1 MDLALLKQKLGNLNA
16 PKGSSGKTYE
26 KIDYTKVFW
35 KPQVG
40 NYTIRIV
47 PAKAN
52 KQNPFKEVYFHYGFA
67 KGPVLALN
75 NWGEADPIMEF
86 AAKLRQSKDRDNW
99 ALAKKL
105 DPKMRVFVPVIVRGE
120 EHLGVRLWE
129 FGKEV
134 YKSLLGF
141 AADEDYGDFTD
152 IQDGFD
158 FKIDA
163 VAAEVAGRKV
173 VSCTLRPRPK
183 SSPISDDANLVNKWL
198 EEQPDIMTINRK
210 REYNDIKELLAKW
223 LNPDAEEEQ
232 TTTTTT
238 ATTTEAAPAAPAAQS
253 DWVNENQ
260 VTEQERTA
268 FSLNTN
274 SSDKFD
280 ELFQ

>member
-16 PKGSSGKTYE
+16 PKNSGGKTYE

-40 NYTIRIV
+40 NHTIRIV
-47 PAKAN
+47 PSKSN

-105 DPKMRVFVPVIVRGE
+105 DPKMRVFVPVLVRGE

-163 VAAEVAGRKV
+163 VNAEVAGRKV

-183 SSPISDDANLVNKWL
+183 SSPITEDAAALDKYLN
-198 EEQPDIMTINRK
+198 EQPDIMTINRK

-223 LNPDAEEEQ
+223 LNPEAEEEQ
-232 TTTTTT
+232 QAPATTT
-238 ATTTEAAPAAPAAQS
+238 ATTTEAAPATQS

-260 VTEQERTA
+260 VTEQERAA

>member
-16 PKGSSGKTYE
+16 PKNSGGKTYE

-47 PAKAN
+47 PAKSN

-75 NWGEADPIMEF
+75 NFGEADPIMEF

-163 VAAEVAGRKV
+163 VQAEVAGRKV

-183 SSPISDDANLVNKWL
+183 SSPISEDANQVNKWL

-232 TTTTTT
+232 
-238 ATTTEAAPAAPAAQS
+238 AAPAAPVAATEAAPATQS
-253 DWVNENQ
+253 DWVNDNQ
-260 VTEQERTA
+260 VTEQERAA
-268 FSLNTN
+268 FTLNTS

>member
-16 PKGSSGKTYE
+16 PKGSGNKTYE

-47 PAKAN
+47 PAKSN

-67 KGPVLALN
+67 KGPILALN
-75 NWGEADPIMEF
+75 NFGEADPIMEF

-232 TTTTTT
+232 
-238 ATTTEAAPAAPAAQS
+238 AAPAAPAAPAEAAPAAQS
-253 DWVNENQ
+253 DWTKVGQ
-260 VTEQERTA
+260 VTDEERAA

>member
-16 PKGSSGKTYE
+16 PKNSGGKTYE

-47 PAKAN
+47 PAKSN

-75 NWGEADPIMEF
+75 NFGEADPIMEF

-163 VAAEVAGRKV
+163 VQAEVAGRKV

-183 SSPISDDANLVNKWL
+183 SSPISEDANQVNKWL

-223 LNPDAEEEQ
+223 LNPEAEEEQ
-232 TTTTTT
+232 ATSSAPVAT
-238 ATTTEAAPAAPAAQS
+238 AEAASTTQS
-253 DWVNENQ
+253 DWVNDNQ
-260 VTEQERTA
+260 VTEQERAA
-268 FSLNTN
+268 FTLNTS

>member
-16 PKGSSGKTYE
+16 PKGSGNKTYE

-47 PAKAN
+47 PAKSN

-75 NWGEADPIMEF
+75 NFGEADPIMEF

-163 VAAEVAGRKV
+163 INAEVAGRKV

-232 TTTTTT
+232 S
-238 ATTTEAAPAAPAAQS
+238 APAAPAAPAEAAPAVQS

-260 VTEQERTA
+260 VTEQERASFT
-268 FSLNTN
+268 LNTN

>member
-16 PKGSSGKTYE
+16 PKGSGNKTYE

-47 PAKAN
+47 PAKSN

-75 NWGEADPIMEF
+75 NFGEADPIMEF

-120 EHLGVRLWE
+120 ENLGVRLWE

-152 IQDGFD
+152 IQEGFD

-163 VAAEVAGRKV
+163 VQAEVAGRKV

-183 SSPISDDANLVNKWL
+183 ASPISEDANLVNKWL
-198 EEQPDIMTINRK
+198 EEQPDIMAINRK

-223 LNPDAEEEQ
+223 LNPEEEEQ
-232 TTTTTT
+232 Q
-238 ATTTEAAPAAPAAQS
+238 APAAPAPTPADPSPAVQS

-260 VTEQERTA
+260 VTEQEKA
-268 FSLNTN
+268 SFSLNVN

>member
-16 PKGSSGKTYE
+16 PKNSGGKTYE

-47 PAKAN
+47 PAKSN

-75 NWGEADPIMEF
+75 NFGEADPIMEF

-183 SSPISDDANLVNKWL
+183 SSPISDDADLVNKWL

-223 LNPDAEEEQ
+223 LNPEAEEEQ
-232 TTTTTT
+232 SVATPAPTAIPTTPS
-238 ATTTEAAPAAPAAQS
+238 AVQS
-253 DWVNENQ
+253 DWVNDNQ
-260 VTEQERTA
+260 VTEQEKAA

>member
-16 PKGSSGKTYE
+16 PKNSGGKTYE

-47 PAKAN
+47 PSKFN
-52 KQNPFKEVYFHYGFA
+52 KQNPFREVYFHYGFA

-75 NWGEADPIMEF
+75 NFGEADPIMEF

-163 VAAEVAGRKV
+163 VQAEVAGRKV

-183 SSPISDDANLVNKWL
+183 SSPISEDANQVNKWL

-223 LNPDAEEEQ
+223 LNPEAEEEQ
-232 TTTTTT
+232 
-238 ATTTEAAPAAPAAQS
+238 AAPAAPVATTEAAPAVQS
-253 DWVNENQ
+253 DWVNDNQ
-260 VTEQERTA
+260 VTEQERAA
-268 FSLNTN
+268 FTLNTS

>member
-1 MDLALLKQKLGNLNA
+1 
-16 PKGSSGKTYE
+16 
-26 KIDYTKVFW
+26 
-35 KPQVG
+35 
-40 NYTIRIV
+40 
-47 PAKAN
+47 
-52 KQNPFKEVYFHYGFA
+52 
-67 KGPVLALN
+67 
-75 NWGEADPIMEF
+75 
-86 AAKLRQSKDRDNW
+86 
-99 ALAKKL
+99 
-105 DPKMRVFVPVIVRGE
+105 MRVFVPVVVRGE

-152 IQDGFD
+152 IQEGFD

-183 SSPISDDANLVNKWL
+183 ASPISEDINQINKWL

-223 LNPDAEEEQ
+223 LNPEAEGEQ
-232 TTTTTT
+232 ETPVV
-238 ATTTEAAPAAPAAQS
+238 APAPLPGTPPPS
-253 DWVNENQ
+253 DWVNDGQ
-260 VTEQERTA
+260 VTEQERASFT
-268 FSLNTN
+268 LNTS

>member
-16 PKGSSGKTYE
+16 PKNSGGKTYE

-47 PAKAN
+47 PSKSN

-75 NWGEADPIMEF
+75 NFGEADPIMEF

-152 IQDGFD
+152 IHDGFD

-163 VAAEVAGRKV
+163 VHAEVAGRKV

-183 SSPISDDANLVNKWL
+183 ASPISEDVDQINKWL

-223 LNPDAEEEQ
+223 LNPEAEDEQ
-232 TTTTTT
+232 
-238 ATTTEAAPAAPAAQS
+238 AAPAAPASPADPVPAVSPEWEALAQAPS
-253 DWVNENQ
+253 
-260 VTEQERTA
+260 TEDKS

>member
-16 PKGSSGKTYE
+16 PKNSGGKTYE

-75 NWGEADPIMEF
+75 NFGEADPIMEF

-105 DPKMRVFVPVIVRGE
+105 DPKMRVFVPVVVRGE

-183 SSPISDDANLVNKWL
+183 SSPISEDANQVNKWL

-232 TTTTTT
+232 
-238 ATTTEAAPAAPAAQS
+238 AAPAAPVATTEAAPAVQS
-253 DWVNENQ
+253 DWVNDNQ
-260 VTEQERTA
+260 VTEQERAA
-268 FSLNTN
+268 FTLNTS

>member
-16 PKGSSGKTYE
+16 PKNSGGKTYE

-47 PAKAN
+47 PAKSN

-75 NWGEADPIMEF
+75 NFGEADPIMEF

-105 DPKMRVFVPVIVRGE
+105 DPKMRVFVPVVVRGE

-152 IQDGFD
+152 IQEGFD

-183 SSPISDDANLVNKWL
+183 ASPISEDINQINKWL

-223 LNPDAEEEQ
+223 LNPEAEEEQ
-232 TTTTTT
+232 ETSVVP
-238 ATTTEAAPAAPAAQS
+238 APLPGTPPPISS
-253 DWVNENQ
+253 DWVNDNQ
-260 VTEQERTA
+260 VTEQEKSA

>member
-1 MDLALLKQKLGNLNA
+1 
-16 PKGSSGKTYE
+16 
-26 KIDYTKVFW
+26 
-35 KPQVG
+35 
-40 NYTIRIV
+40 
-47 PAKAN
+47 
-52 KQNPFKEVYFHYGFA
+52 
-67 KGPVLALN
+67 
-75 NWGEADPIMEF
+75 
-86 AAKLRQSKDRDNW
+86 
-99 ALAKKL
+99 
-105 DPKMRVFVPVIVRGE
+105 MRVFVPVVVRGE

-183 SSPISDDANLVNKWL
+183 ASPISDDANLVNKWL

-210 REYNDIKELLAKW
+210 REYNDIKDLLAKW

-232 TTTTTT
+232 QQAPAAAPVTTT
-238 ATTTEAAPAAPAAQS
+238 ATTTEAAPSAPAAPS
-253 DWVNENQ
+253 DWVNDNQ
-260 VTEQERTA
+260 VTEQERASFT
-268 FSLNTN
+268 LNTN

-280 ELFQ
+280 ELFN

>member
-1 MDLALLKQKLGNLNA
+1 
-16 PKGSSGKTYE
+16 
-26 KIDYTKVFW
+26 VFW

-47 PAKAN
+47 PAKSN

-75 NWGEADPIMEF
+75 NFGEADPIMEF

-105 DPKMRVFVPVIVRGE
+105 DPKMRVFVPVVVRGE

-152 IQDGFD
+152 IQEGFD

-183 SSPISDDANLVNKWL
+183 ASPISEDINLINKFL

-223 LNPDAEEEQ
+223 LNPEAEEEQ
-232 TTTTTT
+232 Q
-238 ATTTEAAPAAPAAQS
+238 APAAPAPTPADPLPAVQS
-253 DWVNENQ
+253 DWVNDNQ
-260 VTEQERTA
+260 VTEQEKSA

>member
-16 PKGSSGKTYE
+16 PKNSGGKTYE

-47 PAKAN
+47 PAKSN

-75 NWGEADPIMEF
+75 NFGEADPIMEF

-152 IQDGFD
+152 IHDGFD

-163 VAAEVAGRKV
+163 VHAEVAGRKV

-183 SSPISDDANLVNKWL
+183 ASPISEDVDQINKWL

-223 LNPDAEEEQ
+223 LNPEAEDEQ
-232 TTTTTT
+232 
-238 ATTTEAAPAAPAAQS
+238 AAPAAPASPADPVPAVSPEWEALAQAPS
-253 DWVNENQ
+253 
-260 VTEQERTA
+260 TEDKS